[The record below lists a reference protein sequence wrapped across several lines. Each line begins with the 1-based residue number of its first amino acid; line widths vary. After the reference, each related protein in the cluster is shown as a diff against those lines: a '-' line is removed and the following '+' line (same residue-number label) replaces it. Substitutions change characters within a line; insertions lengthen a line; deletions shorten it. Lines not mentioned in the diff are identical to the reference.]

1 ADIVVTNPPF
11 SLFREYVSQLIE
23 YDKDFLILGSFNAIS
38 YQEIFP
44 LVRNNKMWLGYSQ
57 GDMAFKVPDHYKP
70 RKTRFWIDEDG
81 QKWRSFGNMCW
92 YTNLDIKKR
101 HEDII
106 LYKNYSEKE
115 YPKFDN
121 Y

>member
-1 ADIVVTNPPF
+1 
-11 SLFREYVSQLIE
+11 
-23 YDKDFLILGSFNAIS
+23 
-38 YQEIFP
+38 
-44 LVRNNKMWLGYSQ
+44 WLGYSQ

-121 Y
+121 YDAINVDRVMDIPMDYKGYMGVPITFIDKYNPDQFEIIDSNNIRLR